1 MLRTFT
7 IIVIHAVVLALGTAS
22 PGMAARQASPPPG
35 APALHAPHPAAGPAR
50 LLLAPSAAMLV
61 GRRSEQRLMV
71 TAELPGGVT
80 RDVTEAARLEVAPA
94 GAARLVDGYLV
105 PLRSGKVTVTASYG
119 EHRATARYTLVV
131 PPQEPPVSFL
141 NEVIPILTKA
151 GCNAGACHGSQY
163 GKGGLKLSLLG
174 YDPEMDHAS
183 ILKDALGRRVTLA
196 EPERSLILRKPSASV
211 PHGGGLRLP
220 RDSAG
225 YATFLAWL
233 RIGAPGPAP
242 KEHQLASL
250 SLTPGEATLGP
261 RAPQHLLATAR
272 YDDGST
278 RDVTRWTRFVSNHD
292 NVAAVDDSGRV
303 TLVGTGEA
311 VIRAHFGGQVAIA
324 RLLVPR
330 DEALGVRP
338 WALGPGQ
345 TPAAATHSP
354 IFDAQRP
361 TPNAQRPTPQ
371 PLNFIDDPIFAKL
384 RRLGMTPSPVCTDAE
399 FLRRATLDLIG
410 VLPTAEEARAFLA
423 SRDPNKRQ
431 KWIDALLD
439 RPEYVDTWTYRLGD
453 LLRNSRRN
461 LGVKGNTAFHRYL
474 RDAVAR
480 NRRWDVV
487 ARELLTARG
496 SMWDVGPTNYYGV
509 GSGPEEWAENTS
521 QVFLGVR
528 IQCARCHNH
537 PFDRW
542 TQADYFS
549 FAAFFARL
557 KTKSGGERGDKAL
570 FVADEGEVKHP
581 KTGAEMPPRPLGITP
596 PAGAR
601 LPAQGARSA
610 KDEPARPATEPAN
623 MEPADRREA
632 LARWITAPE
641 NPWFAEAIVNRLWR
655 HLMGRGLIE
664 PVDDLRATNPAS
676 NEAGLEALTADFI
689 ANDYDLKHT
698 LRVIANSATYQ
709 LSSEPNASNRAD
721 ETQFSRHVVR
731 RLGAEQILDA
741 VVQATGVPEKFPGMP
756 LGVRAA
762 QLPDTA
768 VPSYFLDLFGRPARA
783 VVCECERE
791 MAPNLAQTLHIMNGD
806 SVNAKIRSPDGRLA
820 RLLATDK
827 PDATVLQELFLT
839 TLTRPPTAR
848 ERDGALATI
857 RQAPSRAEGFSDL
870 LWALLN
876 SREFL
881 FSH

>member
-7 IIVIHAVVLALGTAS
+7 IIVIPAVALALGGPS
-22 PGMAARQASPPPG
+22 RGLAARQAARRARPPG
-35 APALHAPHPAAGPAR
+35 PRAPHPAADFAR
-50 LLLAPSAAMLV
+50 LRISPAAGTLV
-61 GRRSEQRLMV
+61 GRRSEQRLLV

-80 RDVTEAARLEVAPA
+80 RDVTDAARVEVTPA
-94 GAARLVDGYLV
+94 GTARLVNGLLV
-105 PLRSGKVTVTASYG
+105 PLRSGKVTVTARYG
-119 EHRATARYTLVV
+119 ERQATVGYTLRL

-141 NEVIPILTKA
+141 NEVIPVLTKA

-163 GKGGLKLSLLG
+163 GKGGLRLSLLG
-174 YDPEMDHAS
+174 YDPEADRDA

-196 EPERSLILRKPSASV
+196 QPEQSLILRKPSAAL

-225 YATFLAWL
+225 YATLLAWL
-233 RIGAPGPAP
+233 RGGAPGPAP
-242 KEHQLASL
+242 KERLLVSL
-250 SLTPGEATLGP
+250 TLTPGEATLGA
-261 RAPQHLLATAR
+261 RSPQHLLATAR

-278 RDVTRWTRFVSNHD
+278 RDVTRWTRFVSNYD
-292 NVAAVDDSGRV
+292 NVAAVDDAGRV

-324 RLLVPR
+324 RLTVP
-330 DEALGVRP
+330 LSGVQGTTDHRP
-338 WALGPGQ
+338 PTTDHRADAR
-345 TPAAATHSP
+345 TPEHLNTRSP
-354 IFDAQRP
+354 ER
-361 TPNAQRPTPQ
+361 
-371 PLNFIDDPIFAKL
+371 LNFVDDAIFAKL
-384 RRLGMTPSPVCTDAE
+384 RRLGIAPSPVCTDAE

-410 VLPTAEEARAFLA
+410 LLPTADEARAFLA

-461 LGVKGNTAFHRYL
+461 LGVKGNMAFHRYL

-480 NRRWDVV
+480 NRPWDVV
-487 ARELLTARG
+487 ARELITARG

-509 GSGPEEWAENTS
+509 GKGPEEWAENTS

-557 KTKSGGERGDKAL
+557 KTKNGGERGDKTL

-581 KTGAEMPPRPLGITP
+581 KTGAEMPPRPLGIAP

-601 LPAQGARSA
+601 VQAQGAKAA
-610 KDEPARPATEPAN
+610 KEETARTESEAAN
-623 MEPADRREA
+623 LEPADRREA
-632 LARWITAPE
+632 LARWLTAPE
-641 NPWFAEAIVNRLWR
+641 NPWFARAMVNRLWG

-676 NEAGLEALTADFI
+676 NEAALQALTADFI

-709 LSSEPNASNRAD
+709 LSSEPNASNGSD

-768 VPSYFLDLFGRPARA
+768 VPSYFLDLFGRPARQ
-783 VVCECERE
+783 VVCECERD

-806 SVNAKIRSPDGRLA
+806 SVNAKIRSPEGHLA
-820 RLLATDK
+820 QLLATDER
-827 PDATVLQELFLT
+827 DATVLQELFLT
-839 TLTRPPTAR
+839 TLTRLPTAH

-857 RQAPSRAEGFSDL
+857 HQAPSRAEGFGDL